1 MRRFHATGRGV
12 TLVELVVS
20 MAAASIAMLIG
31 LTAWGVG
38 WTQYENVQN
47 SGKAYLDAFGVMNSI
62 EEQTQRASTI
72 ELLTGG
78 NATSYGTV
86 VGSPG
91 STAYSGIL
99 LLVPNPNSET
109 NPLVATNPLQRAY
122 WLSGN
127 NLMMEWISEGI
138 GPKTLFSDVT
148 AFSAA
153 IQNSPTNTLVKI
165 TCTCADGAE
174 TITMS
179 TVACMRN

>member
-1 MRRFHATGRGV
+1 MRRFHAIGRGV
-12 TLVELVVS
+12 TLLELIVS

-38 WTQYENVQN
+38 WTQYKNVENA
-47 SGKAYLDAFGVMNSI
+47 SRAYLDAFGVMNSI
-62 EEQTQRASTI
+62 QEQVQRANTI
-72 ELLTGG
+72 DLLTGG

-91 STAYSGIL
+91 STNYSGVL

-109 NPLVATNPLQRAY
+109 NPSVATNPLRRAY

-127 NLMMEWISEGI
+127 NLLMQWPDESI
-138 GPKTLFSDVT
+138 GPITLFSDVT
-148 AFSAA
+148 SFSAA
-153 IQNSPTNTLVKI
+153 IQNSPTNSLVKI
-165 TCTCADGAE
+165 TCTCADGTE